1 MSYVAVGQN
10 GPVSGLR
17 HAKNPAITS
26 RHVTP
31 KTENVFAGA
40 VAVVGVWET
49 EKERERERDR
59 ERERERERERLS
71 SLSRLERVLCCSAV
85 LTEEVFIFGVAR
97 AGFRACG
104 FWS

>member
-49 EKERERERDR
+49 EKERERETEKEKEKEKERDCLR
-59 ERERERERERLS
+59 CRGWRGCCV
-71 SLSRLERVLCCSAV
+71 VL
-85 LTEEVFIFGVAR
+85 LF
-97 AGFRACG
+97 
-104 FWS
+104 